1 MFKRKVLLVALA
13 LALVLGL
20 ASGAFAVEDVT
31 AGHSIEFKD
40 MPEEGFWSY
49 SALNAAVENGLL
61 NGFEE
66 GGARYI
72 KPEASLTRAQ
82 MATIVNRAFGAQAA
96 AALTGVTDVP
106 SYTWYAPEMQ
116 KAVQMGTFMLDTKM
130 RPNDSITRQEAFVV
144 LARAFKLQ
152 DADKAYKPLNSFSDK
167 ADIADWAKPNL
178 SAMAGAGYIQGSGGY
193 LQPKASITRAEF
205 ATVMDNMVKQ
215 YIDVAG
221 TYTAVVADGNVIIR
235 VPGVTL
241 DGVKVK
247 GDLVIGDGVGEGD
260 AILKNITVT
269 GRALIRGGGE
279 NSVKFIGSET
289 DVQNIVIARGS
300 DGKVRIL
307 TEDGAVL
314 AEAEVD
320 SDGDV
325 ILEGTFGSVTVLA
338 DDITVTA
345 VGATLTDVAVD
356 GQNSQVI
363 LGTGTTAQNVS
374 INGAASS
381 VVVEEGASAKT
392 VEISAPDASVS
403 GGGTVENVSVQSGGD
418 NASVTTPNTVTTV
431 ATNVEGVTAGGK
443 DVPPGAT
450 ATNNDTG
457 TDATIDD
464 PKPPS
469 GGTPAMSI
477 SIEKVMYD
485 GGERTKDTNGVYSL
499 PPGADEEKASIDV
512 SIKNTRAGDYN
523 VKLTI
528 KNASG
533 LIVAEATSSGLKRQ
547 YLDAL
552 DVYGPVTFDDIA
564 GMFDRLGTNPSGYYL
579 KQDGSKVEGDTE
591 SKFKDAIQATFGR
604 MRNGEVYTVT
614 VEFGGAASAS
624 LQFKVMREEP
634 A

>member
-49 SALNAAVENGLL
+49 PALSAAVENGLL
-61 NGFEE
+61 DGFEE

-152 DADKAYKPLNSFSDK
+152 DADKAYKPLNAFSDK

-221 TYTAVVADGNVIIR
+221 TYTEVVADGNVIIR

-356 GQNSQVI
+356 GQNSHGHFR
-363 LGTGTTAQNVS
+363 LTGS
-374 INGAASS
+374 NGAEREHQRRS
-381 VVVEEGASAKT
+381 VPRRGRRGCVG
-392 VEISAPDASVS
+392 
-403 GGGTVENVSVQSGGD
+403 ENCG
-418 NASVTTPNTVTTV
+418 N
-431 ATNVEGVTAGGK
+431 
-443 DVPPGAT
+443 
-450 ATNNDTG
+450 
-457 TDATIDD
+457 
-464 PKPPS
+464 
-469 GGTPAMSI
+469 
-477 SIEKVMYD
+477 
-485 GGERTKDTNGVYSL
+485 L
-499 PPGADEEKASIDV
+499 
-512 SIKNTRAGDYN
+512 RA
-523 VKLTI
+523 
-528 KNASG
+528 
-533 LIVAEATSSGLKRQ
+533 
-547 YLDAL
+547 
-552 DVYGPVTFDDIA
+552 
-564 GMFDRLGTNPSGYYL
+564 
-579 KQDGSKVEGDTE
+579 
-591 SKFKDAIQATFGR
+591 
-604 MRNGEVYTVT
+604 
-614 VEFGGAASAS
+614 
-624 LQFKVMREEP
+624 
-634 A
+634 